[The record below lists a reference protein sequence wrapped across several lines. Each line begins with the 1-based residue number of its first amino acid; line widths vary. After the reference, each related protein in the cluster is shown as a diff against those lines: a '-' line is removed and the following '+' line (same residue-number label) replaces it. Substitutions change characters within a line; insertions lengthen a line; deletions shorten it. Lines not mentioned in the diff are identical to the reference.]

1 MKGVLKKMKSLDI
14 LEKECEISYMEFVNE
29 LQLFSDS
36 EAITC
41 YTESGSGTYST
52 IGKIKAKLTKLFESI
67 KKFFSNLFTDK
78 RAEEE
83 AKKLEAKREFLE
95 KAKIKVLDQHKMMAH
110 SKKYK
115 EKIKN
120 AKSTK
125 ELNDI
130 MKEYQSG
137 RKKLLEGAAI
147 TTISGVAA
155 LNFWKNKQYKKYDV
169 EAKKAYKELS
179 DDLYAMEYT
188 QNKAKN
194 YKTTAQDMVDK
205 AADAKESVGKLHD
218 ARNGALKYNRRKAV
232 TRPYINDN
240 YKMDAK
246 YYDLLKI
253 GSDIFKDIKVSSEW
267 VRYKDFDGNPIAYA
281 NYHEAIVD
289 RQMEKYPR
297 NK

>member
-1 MKGVLKKMKSLDI
+1 MKSLDI
-14 LEKECEISYMEFVNE
+14 LEKEYEISYMEFVNE
-29 LQLFSDS
+29 LQLFSDN
-36 EAITC
+36 EAIAC

-67 KKFFSNLFTDK
+67 KQFFSNLFTDK

-95 KAKIKVLDQHKMMAH
+95 KVKIKVLDQHKMMAH
-110 SKKYK
+110 SKNYE

-125 ELNDI
+125 ELNEI

-137 RKKLLEGAAI
+137 RKKLLAGAAI

-155 LNFWKNKQYKKYDV
+155 LNFWKNKQYKKYDA

-179 DDLYAMEYT
+179 DVVYAMEYT
-188 QNKAKN
+188 QIKAKN
-194 YKTTAQDMVDK
+194 YKATAQDMVDK
-205 AADAKESVGKLHD
+205 AADATESLSKFHD
-218 ARNGALKYNRRKAV
+218 AKNGALKYNRRKAV
-232 TRPYINDN
+232 TRSYINDK
-240 YKMDAK
+240 YKMETK

-253 GSDIFKDIKVSSEW
+253 GSDIFEDIKVSSEW

-289 RQMEKYPR
+289 RQMKKYPR